1 MGVYSNKS
9 LELLRTKIDLVE
21 VVSSYVDL
29 KSFGNSYKGLCPF
42 HDEKTPSFMIQK
54 GESHYHCFGCGAH
67 GDAIAFLMGYM
78 KMSFVEAVETLAE
91 RFHVHLDQVQWEK
104 KEEGLSKAK
113 LKEALQGAMD
123 FYHFYLLYTDEGHQA
138 LKYLFARGI
147 DLDFIRLFKVGL
159 SPRQGSVFGKA
170 MKALNFSVEALEK
183 VGLIKTYDAKKK
195 RAFFSSRIM
204 FPILDHFG
212 SVIGFSGRKIQ
223 DETFGPKYVNTP
235 ETTLFKKSQTLYGL
249 SFSRR
254 RIAKEKKAIIV
265 EGQIDALRLIEEG
278 FNLTVAGQGTAF
290 TEDQVKRLLDLGV
303 TEVHLALDGDEAGEQ
318 AASKIG
324 HLFQKEGVEVKIA
337 MLPGGSDPDTF
348 LKEEGPEAFK
358 TLLDKAQ
365 DYLSF
370 LIKFLGKGVD
380 LSSPSQKNHLVQ
392 TIAKRIQSWEH
403 PLMVHESLRRLAQL
417 TQVPEN
423 LIGVDKKPLE
433 RPHFIR
439 RQGSIS
445 DTHIDPDRVL
455 EIDLLRWLFL
465 VGEKKPEIGK
475 WIQLHIQPKHFYT
488 PICRRLFSLYYE
500 SEKGTNMMERLSYLE
515 GAEEKLVF
523 SEIVQK
529 KINIERTE
537 DGVEEVVNEML
548 RRFFLKEREK
558 IKVQIQSGNLSDEKV
573 FELAKQFDQ
582 IRSVEVEF
590 NR

>member
-1 MGVYSNKS
+1 MTIDYDD
-9 LELLRTKIDLVE
+9 LL
-21 VVSSYVDL
+21 
-29 KSFGNSYKGLCPF
+29 
-42 HDEKTPSFMIQK
+42 
-54 GESHYHCFGCGAH
+54 
-67 GDAIAFLMGYM
+67 
-78 KMSFVEAVETLAE
+78 
-91 RFHVHLDQVQWEK
+91 
-104 KEEGLSKAK
+104 
-113 LKEALQGAMD
+113 
-123 FYHFYLLYTDEGHQA
+123 
-138 LKYLFARGI
+138 
-147 DLDFIRLFKVGL
+147 
-159 SPRQGSVFGKA
+159 
-170 MKALNFSVEALEK
+170 
-183 VGLIKTYDAKKK
+183 
-195 RAFFSSRIM
+195 
-204 FPILDHFG
+204 
-212 SVIGFSGRKIQ
+212 
-223 DETFGPKYVNTP
+223 
-235 ETTLFKKSQTLYGL
+235 TLFKKSQTLYGL

-455 EIDLLRWLFL
+455 EIDLLLGHC
-465 VGEKKPEIGK
+465 VKN
-475 WIQLHIQPKHFYT
+475 Y
-488 PICRRLFSLYYE
+488 
-500 SEKGTNMMERLSYLE
+500 
-515 GAEEKLVF
+515 
-523 SEIVQK
+523 
-529 KINIERTE
+529 
-537 DGVEEVVNEML
+537 
-548 RRFFLKEREK
+548 
-558 IKVQIQSGNLSDEKV
+558 
-573 FELAKQFDQ
+573 
-582 IRSVEVEF
+582 
-590 NR
+590 